1 MRFAVLPATAALL
14 GLIASACSDPSQPAD
29 VAVQGVKVAPQVV
42 QFTAIGDTT
51 RLLATVAPT
60 NATDRAVSWQ
70 STDPAVASV
79 DVDGLVTATGTGS
92 GVFVTVVT
100 HDGGHQASA
109 NVSVNP

>member
-1 MRFAVLPATAALL
+1 MRLAVMPATVVFL
-14 GLIASACSDPSQPAD
+14 GLTASACGDPSQPAD
-29 VAVQGVKVAPQVV
+29 VAVQGVKVTPQVV

-60 NATDRAVSWQ
+60 NATDQAVSWE

-79 DVDGLVTATGTGS
+79 DPAGLVTAMGTGS
-92 GVFVTVVT
+92 GVFITVVT

-109 NVSVNP
+109 NVSVIP